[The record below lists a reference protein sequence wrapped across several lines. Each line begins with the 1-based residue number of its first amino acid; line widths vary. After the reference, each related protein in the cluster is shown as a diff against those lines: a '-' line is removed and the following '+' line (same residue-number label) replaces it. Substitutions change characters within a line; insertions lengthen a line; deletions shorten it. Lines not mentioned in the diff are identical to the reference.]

1 MYIHLLILVT
11 LSFSI
16 YSELM
21 IGNIALRP
29 DSSGKIVL
37 NIWSLFNFFI
47 DPLFNRFLWNF
58 ELLSYNYIFI
68 ILIYTIIYCSIVCIY
83 QR

>member
-1 MYIHLLILVT
+1 MYIHLLIFVT
-11 LSFSI
+11 LSFSV

-37 NIWSLFNFFI
+37 NIWSLFNFLI

-58 ELLSYNYIFI
+58 ELLPCNYIFI
-68 ILIYTIIYCSIVCIY
+68 ILFYTIIYCSIICIY